1 LYAPT
6 DYAKDNYVLWLN
18 RWHPAKGCAYA
29 IEWAKRNPGQRVVI
43 AGENP
48 ANETQAVQ
56 ASYAIEMAQLAQGVS
71 NIDFVWLPS
80 GAEHDVRKID
90 LYRRANALL
99 YTALFQEPFGL
110 CQVEALACGTP
121 VVGLRYGSVPEI
133 VRAGVTGYVVADD
146 AAVLENLTTVVE
158 SARSLV
164 PPDCRLDAEARFD
177 RRVMAQ
183 NYLAQYE
190 AVLAGET
197 W

>member
-1 LYAPT
+1 
-6 DYAKDNYVLWLN
+6 
-18 RWHPAKGCAYA
+18 
-29 IEWAKRNPGQRVVI
+29 
-43 AGENP
+43 
-48 ANETQAVQ
+48 
-56 ASYAIEMAQLAQGVS
+56 
-71 NIDFVWLPS
+71 
-80 GAEHDVRKID
+80 
-90 LYRRANALL
+90 
-99 YTALFQEPFGL
+99 
-110 CQVEALACGTP
+110 VEALACGTP